1 MRNAATYML
10 ACHIY
15 VYTYV
20 MKRTTILAD
29 EETVRKLKGLASDR
43 GVAFSEVVREALEE
57 KAAEYRPKPQSL
69 GIAESRGRATDARKA
84 SGRVPPR
91 SWR

>member
-1 MRNAATYML
+1 
-10 ACHIY
+10 
-15 VYTYV
+15 

-29 EETVRKLKGLASDR
+29 EKTVRKLKGLASDR
-43 GVAFSEVVREALEE
+43 GVPFSEVVREALEQ

-69 GIAESRGRATDARKA
+69 GIAESRATGARKA